1 MQDDFILNQIYAK
14 INVAIYE
21 KHKVSLTKEQVKE
34 IIDAQFKGVKAAM
47 KELRTVELSGLG
59 RFYIPD
65 KNRIFFDEYLKQLQA
80 GQNKAEAIEVS
91 KKRLSMVVNKIM
103 NLKFAVKTNTDGVE
117 KTETSEGE
125 KSSPTV

>member
-21 KHKVSLTKEQVKE
+21 KHGVSLTKDQVKE
-34 IIDAQFKGVKAAM
+34 IIEAQFAGVKSAM

-65 KNRIFFDEYLKQLQA
+65 KNRIFFEEYLNQLSN
-80 GQNKAEAIEVS
+80 GMTKEIAIESS
-91 KKRLSMVVNKIM
+91 KKRLNMVVTKVLNLRFESNKKENNGDQKNEI
-103 NLKFAVKTNTDGVE
+103 
-117 KTETSEGE
+117 TER
-125 KSSPTV
+125 

>member
-21 KHKVSLTKEQVKE
+21 KHGVSLTKDQVKE
-34 IIDAQFKGVKAAM
+34 IIEAQFTGVKTAM

-65 KNRIFFDEYLKQLQA
+65 KNRIFFEEYLNQLSN
-80 GQNKAEAIEVS
+80 GMTKEIAIESS
-91 KKRLSMVVNKIM
+91 KKRLNMVVTKVLNLRFESNKKENNGDQKNEI
-103 NLKFAVKTNTDGVE
+103 
-117 KTETSEGE
+117 TER
-125 KSSPTV
+125 

>member
-21 KHKVSLTKEQVKE
+21 KHGVSLTKDQVKE
-34 IIDAQFKGVKAAM
+34 IIEAQFTGVKTAM

-65 KNRIFFDEYLKQLQA
+65 KNRIFFEEYLNQLSN
-80 GQNKAEAIEVS
+80 GLTKEVAIESS
-91 KKRLSMVVNKIM
+91 KKRLNMVVTKVLNLRFESNKKE
-103 NLKFAVKTNTDGVE
+103 NNGDQKNET
-117 KTETSEGE
+117 TER
-125 KSSPTV
+125 